1 MKVVFLDIDGVLYPC
16 FSRRTNC
23 FHAEAVRHRLHEDGI
38 STEGISDWDVCSV
51 ACGFQRDAVERLRM
65 LCDRSGARIVLET
78 SWKCMRNLEEM
89 KLLFSLWK
97 LDDYIEDM
105 TDNKEMFFKE
115 GAIQRYLD
123 AHPAVEN
130 YVILDDISMLKTF
143 LNNDVVTPDI
153 FDEES
158 YRQALHILNH
168 RTKELRHEHNLP

>member
-1 MKVVFLDIDGVLYPC
+1 M
-16 FSRRTNC
+16 
-23 FHAEAVRHRLHEDGI
+23 
-38 STEGISDWDVCSV
+38 
-51 ACGFQRDAVERLRM
+51 
-65 LCDRSGARIVLET
+65 ET

-130 YVILDDISMLKTF
+130 YVILDDISMLNTF
-143 LNNDVVTPDI
+143 PNNDVVTPDI

-158 YRQALHILNH
+158 YRQALHILNR